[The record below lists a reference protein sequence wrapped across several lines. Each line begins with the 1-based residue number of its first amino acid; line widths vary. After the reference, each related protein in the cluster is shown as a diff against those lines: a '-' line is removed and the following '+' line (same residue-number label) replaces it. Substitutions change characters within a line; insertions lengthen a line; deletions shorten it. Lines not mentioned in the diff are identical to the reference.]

1 MPFSQDSE
9 IQKSEIR
16 FLSPKD
22 TQFFC
27 PSNDLTDTGLLDFT
41 IFQLFLHESWCQPC
55 SDLLRTLQMVG
66 EFSARLSKA
75 EDDTM
80 KEKLEDD
87 EIAEPSVGGISA
99 QAKKNVYP
107 EDLEI

>member
-1 MPFSQDSE
+1 
-9 IQKSEIR
+9 
-16 FLSPKD
+16 
-22 TQFFC
+22 
-27 PSNDLTDTGLLDFT
+27 
-41 IFQLFLHESWCQPC
+41 
-55 SDLLRTLQMVG
+55 MVG
-66 EFSARLSKA
+66 EFSASLSKA

-87 EIAEPSVGGISA
+87 EIEEPSVSGISA